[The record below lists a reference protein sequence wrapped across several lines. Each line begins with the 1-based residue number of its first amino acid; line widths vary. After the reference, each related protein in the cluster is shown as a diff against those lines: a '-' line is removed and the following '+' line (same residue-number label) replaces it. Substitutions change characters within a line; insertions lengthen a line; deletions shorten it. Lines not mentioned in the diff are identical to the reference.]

1 MYKKAYAKKYP
12 DFLLPDILDY
22 KNVEFR
28 LFLTG
33 VEVVYF

>member
-12 DFLLPDILDY
+12 EFLLPDILDY

-28 LFLTG
+28 LFLTVVG
-33 VEVVYF
+33 IVYF